1 MSPITTMKS
10 KILGIVFLAVTL
22 SACQSTSFFIKKYD
36 ARGKWSFN
44 AAPTAEQEK
53 AKPRLT
59 EQTVCS
65 LNDEELI
72 LVNEEVWKI
81 NPDTDITDSEGI
93 ITEEYVPMTEPYM
106 DTTVVED
113 ASDYALPYDSPKPK
127 KKGMLATLKFFSMV
141 FELAL
146 AFVCVLGIIALIAAI
161 SLGSVTGVLLVL
173 AILGIIALFAIGL
186 IAAMLAIFTITMVL
200 FLLIFKLGGN
210 HKIGG

>member
-1 MSPITTMKS
+1 MIIR
-10 KILGIVFLAVTL
+10 ILGIIFLAL
-22 SACQSTSFFIKKYD
+22 AMSACQSTSFFIKKYD

-44 AAPTAEQEK
+44 AAPTAELVK
-53 AKPRLT
+53 AKPRTT

-72 LVNEEVWKI
+72 LVNEEVWRI
-81 NPDTDITDSEGI
+81 NPDTDIIDSEEVI
-93 ITEEYVPMTEPYM
+93 SEEYVPMPDPYM

-127 KKGMLATLKFFSMV
+127 KKGKLAILKLFSMV

>member
-1 MSPITTMKS
+1 MIIR
-10 KILGIVFLAVTL
+10 ILGIIFLVLAM

-36 ARGKWSFN
+36 ARGKWIFN
-44 AAPTAEQEK
+44 AAPTAELVK

-72 LVNEEVWKI
+72 LVKEEVWKI
-81 NPDTDITDSEGI
+81 NPDTDIIDSEEVI
-93 ITEEYVPMTEPYM
+93 SEEYVPMPEPYM
-106 DTTVVED
+106 DTTEVED
-113 ASDYALPYDSPKPK
+113 ASDYALPYETPKPK
-127 KKGMLATLKFFSMV
+127 KKGKLAILKLFSMV

-161 SLGSVTGVLLVL
+161 SLGSITGVMLVL

-186 IAAMLAIFTITMVL
+186 IAALLALFTVVMVL
-200 FLLIFKLGGN
+200 FLLIFKLGGK

>member
-1 MSPITTMKS
+1 MKIR
-10 KILGIVFLAVTL
+10 ILGIILLAL
-22 SACQSTSFFIKKYD
+22 AMSACQSTSFFIKKYD

-44 AAPTAEQEK
+44 AASTEKQVK

-59 EQTVCS
+59 DQAVCS
-65 LNDEELI
+65 SSDEELI
-72 LVNEEVWKI
+72 LVKEEVWRI
-81 NPDTDITDSEGI
+81 NPDTDIIDSEEVI
-93 ITEEYVPMTEPYM
+93 SEEYVPMPDPYM

-113 ASDYALPYDSPKPK
+113 ASDYTLPYDSPKPK
-127 KKGMLATLKFFSMV
+127 KKGKLAILKLFSMV

-161 SLGSVTGVLLVL
+161 SLGSVTGVMLVL

-186 IAAMLAIFTITMVL
+186 IAALLALFTVVMVL
-200 FLLIFKLGGN
+200 FLLIFKLGGI